1 MAARLPLV
9 RIAGRFRQLPSGDYV
24 PVGAGG
30 TGVGTLADLK
40 TALSVDKVSNTAD
53 ADKPVS
59 TAQQSALDSKAS
71 RTNAVLDGAKTIFST
86 EIVQHSP
93 GSGISAGYEIG
104 STAGAAT
111 TPYLDFHSGAIPTDY
126 DFRLLFSGGDGTAG
140 KGNASFNGA
149 AVTFNCLSKFT
160 SPVEYPNY
168 TLSTLPSA
176 SANNTRIINV
186 SNATGG
192 QKLCQ
197 SNGTVWQILN
207 TTTTV
212 S

>member
-59 TAQQSALDSKAS
+59 TAQQAAINAKANS
-71 RTNAVLDGAKTIFST
+71 VNPVFTGATTTFST
-86 EIVQHSP
+86 EVVRHDP
-93 GSGISAGYEIG
+93 TSGVNAGYEIG
-104 STAGAAT
+104 STAGSAT
-111 TPYLDFHSGAIPTDY
+111 TPYLDFHSGMTATDY
-126 DFRLLFSGGDGTAG
+126 DFRLLFSGG
-140 KGNASFNGA
+140 NGA
-149 AVTFNCLSKFT
+149 AGQGSAQFMGADVTFRCRAAFSF
-160 SPVEYPNY
+160 PMQVPQY

-176 SANNTRIINV
+176 ATYSGYLIDVT
-186 SNATGG
+186 NATGG
-192 QKLCQ
+192 PKTCR